1 MRWANDKGLNQ
12 SPNRFEVGT
21 HGGGEASFFE
31 FSEKQSPELYAVRIA
46 ALGLTSHWPTFAG
59 KSQASLSSA
68 SRNLGIIVIVSGS
81 PVD

>member
-31 FSEKQSPELYAVRIA
+31 FSEKQSAEPYVVRMP
-46 ALGLTSHWPTFAG
+46 ALRLDEALAYPSAGTSQT
-59 KSQASLSSA
+59 SLSEA
-68 SRNLGIIVIVSGS
+68 SRILGS
-81 PVD
+81 